1 MRDQDL
7 HVQTPRKRG
16 ALRKSFVPLIAAVFL
31 VAVMA
36 VAPAS
41 AARQNGLVN
50 INIEDNI
57 VQVPIGIAANVCDV
71 NAAVLAAIVD
81 TGDTE
86 CDAESEV
93 LAGATITDAD
103 NTGGGTVQ
111 NGLVNVNVE
120 GNAVQ
125 VPIAAAA
132 NICDV
137 NLAVLIAFIADHG
150 ETSCT
155 AKSGALSETP
165 TPTPT
170 IL

>member
-1 MRDQDL
+1 MRDHDL
-7 HVQTPRKRG
+7 HVTPRRRG
-16 ALRKSFVPLIAAVFL
+16 VVTLIAAVFL

-50 INIEDNI
+50 INVEDNI

-71 NAAVLAAIVD
+71 NAAVLAALVD
-81 TGDTE
+81 ADDTD
-86 CDAESEV
+86 CNAESEA
-93 LAGATITDAD
+93 LADATLTNAD

-111 NGLVNVNVE
+111 NGLVNVNLE
-120 GNAVQ
+120 NNAVQ

-137 NLAVLIAFIADHG
+137 NLAVLIAFIADVG
-150 ETSCT
+150 ETTCT
-155 AKSGALSETP
+155 AKAGSEALIATP
-165 TPTPT
+165 PAP
-170 IL
+170 

>member
-7 HVQTPRKRG
+7 HVNTPRRRG
-16 ALRKSFVPLIAAVFL
+16 VVTLIAAVFL

-71 NAAVLAAIVD
+71 NAAVLAALVD
-81 TGDTE
+81 ADETD
-86 CDAESEV
+86 CQSDAEA
-93 LAGATITDAD
+93 LAGATITDGD

-120 GNAVQ
+120 DNVVQ

-137 NLAVLIAFIADHG
+137 NLAVLIAFIADFG

-165 TPTPT
+165 APTP
-170 IL
+170 